1 MDEDKEI
8 TVPISEHCVSRDGRL
23 IPVSGKSYAWTE
35 EDTPDKFRQQGEVC
49 IDDLERIDKRIVEMQ
64 KSEYCYVNVGVI
76 RKMIDDL
83 ATEIEDMLYSVR

>member
-1 MDEDKEI
+1 M
-8 TVPISEHCVSRDGRL
+8 RD
-23 IPVSGKSYAWTE
+23 VNA
-35 EDTPDKFRQQGEVC
+35 DTKQVNFIKQGEAI
-49 IDDLERIDKRIVEMQ
+49 IDQLKDMGNQIAEMQ